1 MAKIELG
8 EYTII
13 NELNEGGGLRALR
26 HGEEWLNLAGDNM
39 VLAMFSE
46 IERLTEKLNEAEN
59 LMSEAHDLMDDVHCY
74 ETDVYQAISKYFNGE
89 EAE

>member
-26 HGEEWLNLAGDNM
+26 HGEEWRNLAGDNM

-46 IERLTEKLNEAEN
+46 IERLRNEISFIANVDMVSGAYDAEHVAVSVKSWA
-59 LMSEAHDLMDDVHCY
+59 LDALEGVSRR
-74 ETDVYQAISKYFNGE
+74 
-89 EAE
+89 